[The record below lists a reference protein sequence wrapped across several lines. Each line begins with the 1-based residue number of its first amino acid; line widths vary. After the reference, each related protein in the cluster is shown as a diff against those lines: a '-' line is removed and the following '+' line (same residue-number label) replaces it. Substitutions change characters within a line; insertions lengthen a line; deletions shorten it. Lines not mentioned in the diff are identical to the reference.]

1 MKQLITLLVVV
12 FTIAGSITA
21 NPTSEDKKP
30 AARSRFPEDV
40 KNQLLVTPNP
50 KTGDALVKFNSE
62 KAGKGMIIVLDEA
75 GNTVL
80 KQRVVLLEGKNKINL
95 NNFVNLA
102 EGYYTVCLNTQH
114 KAYSAPFLLW
124 K

>member
-1 MKQLITLLVVV
+1 MKQLIILLAAM
-12 FTIAGSITA
+12 FTIASSITA
-21 NPTSEDKKP
+21 HPTFEDKKP
-30 AARSRFPEDV
+30 AARSRFPEDI

-50 KTGDALVKFNSE
+50 KTGNALVRFTSE
-62 KAGKGMIIVLDEA
+62 KAGKGMIVVLDET

-80 KQRVVLLEGKNKINL
+80 KQQVVLLEGKNKINV

-114 KAYSAPFLLW
+114 KTYSAPFLLW